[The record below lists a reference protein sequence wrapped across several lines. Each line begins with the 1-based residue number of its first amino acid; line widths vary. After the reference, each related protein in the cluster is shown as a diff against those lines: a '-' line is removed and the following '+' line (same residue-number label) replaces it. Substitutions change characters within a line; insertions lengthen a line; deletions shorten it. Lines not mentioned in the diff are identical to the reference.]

1 MSYTLL
7 IKNVRI
13 VNEDYVFKGS
23 VGIKD
28 SFISDVLNDP
38 FPNEKDYEQV
48 INGCG
53 RFLLPGVI
61 DDQVHFR
68 EPGLTHKGEIY
79 TESKAAVAGGVTSF
93 MEMPNTK
100 PKAITQEL
108 LEEKYRLAEKKSMA
122 NFSFYMGTTNDNIE
136 EVLETDP
143 SRVCGVKIFM
153 GASTGNMLV
162 DDKKTLSRIFK
173 DSPLLIATHCED
185 EPTIQKNTR
194 WAREKYGENPPF
206 SLHPVIRSAA
216 ACYKSSSLAVELA
229 KKYESRL
236 HVLHISTARELELF
250 HNTLPSN
257 KKNITSEVCI
267 HHLWFNDRDYQEK
280 QSLIKWNPAVK
291 TPEDQEALLN
301 GLLRDKLDVVATDH
315 APHTWDEKNN
325 TYFNAPSGGPMIQ
338 HSLQVMLEFYKQG
351 KITIN
356 KVVEKM
362 SHTPA
367 QIFQIKQRGFI
378 RKGYKADL
386 VIVDAEKS
394 HKVSQENILYK
405 AGWSPLEG
413 SKLHSGI
420 ETTIINGQIVY
431 KEGRFDESFRGER
444 LLFER

>member
-13 VNEDYVFKGS
+13 VNENRVFSGS

-28 SFISDVLNDP
+28 SYITEVLDQP
-38 FPNEKDYEQV
+38 FPSTKDYDQV
-48 INGCG
+48 INGQE
-53 RFLLPGVI
+53 RFLLPGAI

-68 EPGLTHKGEIY
+68 EPGLTHKAEIF

-108 LEEKYRLAEKKSMA
+108 LEDKYRLAEKKSMA

-136 EVLETDP
+136 EILKTDP

-162 DDKKTLSRIFK
+162 DNKKTLSRIFK

-185 EPTIQKNTR
+185 EPTIRANTQ
-194 WAREKYGENPPF
+194 WARNKYGENPPF
-206 SLHPVIRSAA
+206 SLHPVIRSAE
-216 ACYKSSSLAVELA
+216 ACYKSSSLAVDLA
-229 KKYESRL
+229 QKYKSRL

-250 HNTLPSN
+250 DNTIPSEE
-257 KKNITSEVCI
+257 KNITSEVCI
-267 HHLWFNDRDYQEK
+267 HHLWFNDNDYHEK
-280 QSLIKWNPAVK
+280 QSLIKWNPAIK

-301 GLLRDKLDVVATDH
+301 GLLSDKLDVVATDH

-338 HSLQVMLEFYKQG
+338 HSLYAMLELHRQG
-351 KITIN
+351 KIRIS
-356 KVVEKM
+356 KIVEKM

-367 QIFQIKQRGFI
+367 RIFQIKQRGFI

-386 VIVDAEKS
+386 VLVDTKKS
-394 HKVSQENILYK
+394 WKVSRDNILYK
-405 AGWSPLEG
+405 AGWSPLDGYEF
-413 SKLHSGI
+413 HSGI
-420 ETTIINGQIVY
+420 DMTIINGQIVY
-431 KEGRFDESFRGER
+431 NEGHFDESFRGER